1 MLIGSQASGTVT
13 QSNSNNNIPLAN
25 TNNNNKLSPEQE
37 QARITD
43 LVDKLLHEADGKITN
58 RFPSAVSEFAVGM
71 SRVNRDEFAKRFDT
85 GVPLDESKAD
95 SNNEVLIIYQNARA
109 LPKNALLAKEASS
122 LTEPPLLQVDD
133 ATENCDVVAVALL
146 DHSRKHQQC
155 IALMGQYESWHLQK
169 FMRMPQGKGKLDM
182 SLPLRYVNRGAQ
194 ASGRVGNTAPS
205 LETTKVYWEILQ
217 RYLAAFEENI
227 KKLEPIVQP
236 IAIQNTVIVMVCNF
250 GQSELLMNFICHAK
264 RRNLDLSNVLIFA
277 TDEETRDLVASMN
290 IAVFYD
296 EYNYE
301 NMPKEAAKRYADRTF
316 RSMMLSKVFC
326 VQMVLS
332 LGYDVLFQGKNAM
345 TLKGSP

>member
-1 MLIGSQASGTVT
+1 VLFRSLASRIVAEGLSVRAVEEIIATMKPTMTTKKKSASKGV
-13 QSNSNNNIPLAN
+13 SGAGLAAAEL
-25 TNNNNKLSPEQE
+25 LSDYLDT
-37 QARITD
+37 R
-43 LVDKLLHEADGKITN
+43 
-58 RFPSAVSEFAVGM
+58 VSV
-71 SRVNRDEFAKRFDT
+71 
-85 GVPLDESKAD
+85 ES
-95 SNNEVLIIYQNARA
+95 
-109 LPKNALLAKEASS
+109 
-122 LTEPPLLQVDD
+122 
-133 ATENCDVVAVALL
+133 
-146 DHSRKHQQC
+146 
-155 IALMGQYESWHLQK
+155 
-169 FMRMPQGKGKLDM
+169 GKGKGKIDM
-182 SLPLRYVNRGAQ
+182 SLPLRYFNRGAQ